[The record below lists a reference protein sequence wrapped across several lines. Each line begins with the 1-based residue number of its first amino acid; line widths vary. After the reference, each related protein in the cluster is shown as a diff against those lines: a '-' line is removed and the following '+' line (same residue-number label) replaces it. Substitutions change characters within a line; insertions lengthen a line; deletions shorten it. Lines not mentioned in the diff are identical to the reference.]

1 MNDFQRSETMNL
13 VEEIKLRITGK
24 PRLSRFGNSV
34 RLTAKHRLPSS
45 GDEDVTAF
53 RIMAAMG
60 AVAILVAQYRPEIP
74 PDPNANI
81 FLEFG
86 NIVVAG
92 LSNAVALLGEVVE
105 QRSLDVPLESLRG
118 WGLALGLVGGE
129 WLFRL
134 TGLFD
139 LYMYLTSRE
148 EVKITIDGETLS
160 VRRGT
165 FGLPKR
171 FSRDGIQDVLILPNH
186 KTGHDVV
193 LQHDGDLK
201 RLASI
206 YGDLT
211 RPTLFKLKLME
222 ALAGNPR
229 ANTTSRSQILQT
241 HNQRL

>member
-1 MNDFQRSETMNL
+1 MNL

-24 PRLSRFGNSV
+24 PRLSRLGDNV
-34 RLTAKHRLPSS
+34 RLTATHRLPSS
-45 GDEDVTAF
+45 GDEAVTAF
-53 RIMAAMG
+53 RIMGAVG
-60 AVAILVAQYRPEIP
+60 AVAVLVAQYRPEIP

-86 NIVVAG
+86 NSVVAG
-92 LSNAVALLGEVVE
+92 LSNAVARLGEVIE
-105 QRSLDVPLESLRG
+105 QRTLDVPLESLRG
-118 WGLALGLVGGE
+118 WGLALIVFGGE
-129 WLFRL
+129 WLFRNS
-134 TGLFD
+134 GLFD
-139 LYMYLTSRE
+139 LYMYLTNRE
-148 EVKITIDGETLS
+148 EVKITIDGDTLS

-211 RPTLFKLKLME
+211 RPTIFKLKLAE
-222 ALAGNPR
+222 ALSD
-229 ANTTSRSQILQT
+229 TTSSITTKPVRFLRK
-241 HNQRL
+241 HN

>member
-1 MNDFQRSETMNL
+1 MNL

-24 PRLSRFGNSV
+24 PRLSRLGNNV
-34 RLTAKHRLPSS
+34 RLTATHRLPSS
-45 GDEDVTAF
+45 GDEAVTAF
-53 RIMAAMG
+53 RIMG
-60 AVAILVAQYRPEIP
+60 AVSAVALLVAQYRPEIP

-86 NIVVAG
+86 NTVVAG
-92 LSNAVALLGEVVE
+92 LSNAVGRLGEVIE
-105 QRSLDVPLESLRG
+105 QRTLDVPLESLRG
-118 WGLALGLVGGE
+118 WGLALTVFGGE
-129 WLFRL
+129 WLFRNS
-134 TGLFD
+134 GLFD
-139 LYMYLTSRE
+139 LCMYLTNRE

-160 VRRGT
+160 VRRGA

-211 RPTLFKLKLME
+211 RPTLFKLKLEE
-222 ALAGNPR
+222 ALSDGQTS
-229 ANTTSRSQILQT
+229 TTTKSMRFLQE
-241 HNQRL
+241 HR

>member
-1 MNDFQRSETMNL
+1 MNL

-24 PRLSRFGNSV
+24 PRLSRLGNSV
-34 RLTAKHRLPSS
+34 RLTATHRLPSS
-45 GDEDVTAF
+45 GDEAVTAF
-53 RIMAAMG
+53 RIMGAVG
-60 AVAILVAQYRPEIP
+60 AVAVLVAQYRPEIP

-86 NIVVAG
+86 NTVVAG
-92 LSNAVALLGEVVE
+92 LSNAVGRLGEVIE
-105 QRSLDVPLESLRG
+105 QRTLDVPLESLRG
-118 WGLALGLVGGE
+118 WGLALAVFGGE
-129 WLFRL
+129 WLFRNS
-134 TGLFD
+134 GLFD
-139 LYMYLTSRE
+139 LYMYLTNRE
-148 EVKITIDGETLS
+148 EVKITIDGECLS

-165 FGLPKR
+165 FG
-171 FSRDGIQDVLILPNH
+171 LPNH

-222 ALAGNPR
+222 ALSDATPSI
-229 ANTTSRSQILQT
+229 TTKPVRFLRK
-241 HNQRL
+241 HN

>member
-1 MNDFQRSETMNL
+1 MNL
-13 VEEIKLRITGK
+13 VEEIKLGITGK
-24 PRLSRFGNSV
+24 PRLSRLGNSV
-34 RLTAKHRLPSS
+34 RLTATHRLPSS
-45 GDEDVTAF
+45 GDEAVTAF
-53 RIMAAMG
+53 RIMGALG
-60 AVAILVAQYRPEIP
+60 AVAVFVAHYRPELP

-86 NIVVAG
+86 NTVVAG
-92 LSNAVALLGEVVE
+92 LSNAVARLGAVIE
-105 QRSLDVPLESLRG
+105 QGTLDVPLESLRG
-118 WGLALGLVGGE
+118 WGLALAVLGGE
-129 WLFRL
+129 WLFRDS
-134 TGLFD
+134 GLFD
-139 LYMYLTSRE
+139 LYMYLVNRE
-148 EVKITIDGETLS
+148 EVKITIDDETLS

-211 RPTLFKLKLME
+211 RPTLFKLKLAE
-222 ALAGNPR
+222 ALSDATPSITTNPVR
-229 ANTTSRSQILQT
+229 FLRKN
-241 HNQRL
+241 N